1 MLYLVYLAMVLL
13 MHSSS
18 DFFIVT
24 CVIWYFSDLTT
35 FFKMLFICLDFNYIH
50 LSFVPVTQ
58 QTMAA
63 EYMIACD
70 TNHLQLFPRS
80 WILWELAIHKRL
92 FVRFVL
98 VFFFSSPV
106 VLLLKDQIRSSIY
119 LIFTNWQFFLIYV
132 VKCKSQKSLYYRHN
146 AINVILVFHPY
157 RLRPCKL
164 VFLPNVWNYLTLA

>member
-1 MLYLVYLAMVLL
+1 MVEETGVPGETTDLPQVSHKLYQIMLYLVYLAMVLL

-92 FVRFVL
+92 FVRFLL
-98 VFFFSSPV
+98 VF
-106 VLLLKDQIRSSIY
+106 
-119 LIFTNWQFFLIYV
+119 
-132 VKCKSQKSLYYRHN
+132 C
-146 AINVILVFHPY
+146 FHPGCTFAQ
-157 RLRPCKL
+157 RLNQSFDILNIYKL
-164 VFLPNVWNYLTLA
+164 TVLF